1 MRHAFPGGTPALD
14 FPGTLRFRHRADP
27 REDLDSPAS
36 LGAWFREA
44 GITVDDVPA
53 GPDDLREALAL
64 REAGYRLVRAAVA
77 GETYDRDALAL
88 VNEYARKPTPVPQLT
103 PAGRQ
108 VEATVEQ
115 ALAYVAR
122 DVVLTLSGPDV
133 PLLKVC
139 GNPECSQIFVDR
151 SRGARREWC
160 AMDPCGNKIK
170 AAAYRAR
177 KRASGVLTAGRA
189 GSRSAQSVSRTSR
202 GPASPFASGR

>member
-14 FPGTLRFRHRADP
+14 FPGTLRFRHRTEP

-53 GPDDLREALAL
+53 GPADLREALTL
-64 REAGYRLVRAAVA
+64 REAVHQLVRAAMA
-77 GETYDRDALAL
+77 GEDYDREALAL
-88 VNEYARKPTPVPQLT
+88 VNEYARKSTPVPQLT
-103 PAGRQ
+103 PGGRQ

-115 ALAYVAR
+115 GLAYVAR

-133 PLLKVC
+133 PLLKEC
-139 GNPECSQIFVDR
+139 GNPECSQVFVDR

-177 KRASGVLTAGRA
+177 KRANGLLAARRSGP
-189 GSRSAQSVSRTSR
+189 RSA
-202 GPASPFASGR
+202 